1 VPGDI
6 IPVGSKMSPYSDAI
20 FETKDGIAIALD
32 VSAGAKKSAF
42 PAGYNEWRKSIRC
55 QVAAPAVG
63 GKANRAIIE
72 LIAAVLDVPRTS
84 VSISSGAASSSK
96 TITVTG
102 KSKDEILALLR
113 S

>member
-1 VPGDI
+1 
-6 IPVGSKMSPYSDAI
+6 MSLYSDAI
-20 FETKDGIAIALD
+20 TGTKDGASIALD

-42 PAGYNEWRKSIRC
+42 PAGYNEWRKSIRV

-63 GKANRAIIE
+63 GKANRAIID

-84 VSISSGAASSSK
+84 VAISAGATSSTK
-96 TITVTG
+96 TITVSG
-102 KSKDEILALLR
+102 KSKDEILKLLQ